1 MVVFGGRAVE
11 ELGGG
16 VGCDS
21 VNCVPESWSE
31 TGTKFEN
38 ETGAV
43 SSWKRRQSKA

>member
-21 VNCVPESWSE
+21 VNCVP
-31 TGTKFEN
+31 GKLVR
-38 ETGAV
+38 G
-43 SSWKRRQSKA
+43 RG